1 MNKMKVAL
9 ASLVATVLTSSAYAV
24 PVFELPASDVTQIKA
39 DFVSAGV
46 VILGIALTV
55 FGYRLIRKLLGK

>member
-1 MNKMKVAL
+1 MNKIKMGLAAL
-9 ASLVATVLTSSAYAV
+9 TAMVMSGSAYAV
-24 PVFELPASDVTQIKA
+24 PVFELPAAEVTQIKG
-39 DFVSAGV
+39 DFVAAGV